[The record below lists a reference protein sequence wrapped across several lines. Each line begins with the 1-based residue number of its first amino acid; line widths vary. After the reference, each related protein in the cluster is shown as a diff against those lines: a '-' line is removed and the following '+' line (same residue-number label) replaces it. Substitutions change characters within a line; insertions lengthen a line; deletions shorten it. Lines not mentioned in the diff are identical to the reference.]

1 MFATVKFKG
10 EEFIRVGSYKKKLKD
25 FPVIEGQ
32 LWNRINNDKFERM
45 LAKQDISQLA
55 VLQNLDYDSYF
66 ELVHIPLPNS
76 TEAIIHYLTEEEM
89 IINQDNRLFAITNL
103 GAILFAKKIELFN
116 TISRKSIRVIQY
128 EGNKRTTTIREMD
141 GRKGY
146 ASGFQGLLQYIEGLL
161 PAKES
166 IKDGLRNAGTLYP
179 QVALRELIIN
189 ALIHQDFSIS
199 GTGPMVEIFENRV
212 EITNPGKPLVDAKRF
227 IDNPPISRNEMIA
240 SLMRRANLCEERG
253 SGWDKVAALC
263 EVYQLPAPKIEI
275 YEKHT
280 KIILFSHIKFG
291 NLTNEEKKW
300 SCYMH
305 ACLKQVSGEQ
315 MTNASLRERFGVPES
330 NKSAISRLIAAAI
343 KAKLIKA
350 LDPDAGP
357 KYRSYVPF
365 WA

>member
-1 MFATVKFKG
+1 
-10 EEFIRVGSYKKKLKD
+10 
-25 FPVIEGQ
+25 
-32 LWNRINNDKFERM
+32 
-45 LAKQDISQLA
+45 
-55 VLQNLDYDSYF
+55 
-66 ELVHIPLPNS
+66 
-76 TEAIIHYLTEEEM
+76 
-89 IINQDNRLFAITNL
+89 
-103 GAILFAKKIELFN
+103 
-116 TISRKSIRVIQY
+116 
-128 EGNKRTTTIREMD
+128 
-141 GRKGY
+141 
-146 ASGFQGLLQYIEGLL
+146 
-161 PAKES
+161 
-166 IKDGLRNAGTLYP
+166 
-179 QVALRELIIN
+179 LIIN

-199 GTGPMVEIFENRV
+199 GTGPMVEIFDNRV
-212 EITNPGKPLVDAKRF
+212 EITNPGIPLVDVKRF

-253 SGWDKVAALC
+253 SGWDKIAALC
-263 EVYQLPAPKIEI
+263 EIYQLPAPKIEI

-280 KIILFSHIKFG
+280 KVTLFSHIEFG

-330 NKSAISRLIAAAI
+330 NKSAVSRLIAATI